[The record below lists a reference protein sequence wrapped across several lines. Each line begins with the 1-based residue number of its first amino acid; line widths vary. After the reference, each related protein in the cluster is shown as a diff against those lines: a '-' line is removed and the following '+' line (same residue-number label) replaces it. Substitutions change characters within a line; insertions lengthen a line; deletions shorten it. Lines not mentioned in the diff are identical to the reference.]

1 MTNATPG
8 KRMYLVPILSK
19 TLDVL
24 EMLEAQ
30 KRPLTLEQIHQQT
43 GISKT
48 TVFRILRTLVHRGYV
63 ARPEDGRYRLVSR
76 PKKLRFGFGGQSGQ
90 LPFSVAV
97 TESLKSA
104 ATAAGIQLLVMD
116 NQYDGEVARKNV
128 DRFIEERVD
137 LVLEFQT
144 DRVVAPIIANKL
156 AEAGIPLI
164 AVDSPHPNAV
174 YFGVDN
180 YRAGLDGGDF
190 LGAIAME
197 RYKGNIDFVV
207 GLDLV
212 RAGSLVQSRITGA
225 FEGIRERIGNIAP
238 EKFVRLDSCGLR
250 EESYKVMRTF
260 LRKNRTARRILVA
273 AINDTAALG
282 AIEAAGELNRQH
294 HLCVVSHDC
303 IEEAME
309 EMRRKNSPLVAS
321 VSHEVAKYGPSLI
334 QLGLSLLK
342 GESIAPYNYVEHRV
356 VKSPALHHRVA
367 R

>member
-1 MTNATPG
+1 MANAAAG
-8 KRMYLVPILSK
+8 KRMYLIPILSK

-24 EMLEAQ
+24 EMLEEQ

-63 ARPEDGRYRLVSR
+63 SRPEDGRYRLVSR

-90 LPFSVAV
+90 LPFSIAV
-97 TESLKSA
+97 TESLKA
-104 ATAAGIQLLVMD
+104 AAVAAGIDLLVMD

-128 DRFIEERVD
+128 ERFVEERVD

-144 DRVVAPIIANKL
+144 DRLVAPIIANKL

-190 LGAIAME
+190 LGSVAMD
-197 RYKGNIDFVV
+197 RYKGRVDFVV

-225 FEGIRERIGNIAP
+225 FEGIRERIVDIPA

-250 EESYKVMRTF
+250 EESHKVMRAF
-260 LRKNRTARRILVA
+260 LRKNRAERRILVA

-282 AIEAAGELNRQH
+282 AIDAARELNREQQ
-294 HLCVVSHDC
+294 LCVVSHDC
-303 IEEAME
+303 IDEALE

-342 GESIAPYNYVEHRV
+342 GESVAPYNYVEHRV
-356 VKSPALHHRVA
+356 VKSPAVAHRTS